1 MKTLVT
7 QPALAGMSGAMAQT
21 APVPLA
27 SYADDKGWIDVQK
40 LTCAQLSG
48 TFQEDADMLTA

>member
-7 QPALAGMSGAMAQT
+7 LPALAILAGMSGAMAQT

-27 SYADDKGWIDVQK
+27 SYADDNG
-40 LTCAQLSG
+40 
-48 TFQEDADMLTA
+48 